1 MGYPR
6 IAAVAPNRVH
16 VVGSQRHKSQDHD
29 ATPCTGCHHDD
40 MDLDVVRGLQMAD
53 QLTYLRGRILEAA
66 LSMEAVVRYLHV
78 RLSGGSDLEEAL
90 HTPKQ
95 FQVLIAEC
103 AEHAARCARF
113 SDRTRSLA
121 MDAIHQAAR
130 LYERRNRFVH
140 DALRL
145 SLVSEQR
152 WERSKLWRPKREI
165 GEPLPEPEP
174 VSADEMVELV
184 FDLIRTTWRLR
195 GALWCLVG
203 SSQEASPYLTHPFE
217 PQWDGSFLAVR
228 GASGESTS
236 SAGQRR

>member
-1 MGYPR
+1 MR
-6 IAAVAPNRVH
+6 FSRTA
-16 VVGSQRHKSQDHD
+16 
-29 ATPCTGCHHDD
+29 CHHDG
-40 MDLDVVRGLQMAD
+40 MDLDVVRALPMAD
-53 QLTYLRGRILEAA
+53 QMTYLRGRILEAA
-66 LSMEAVVRYLHV
+66 LSMEAVARYLHV
-78 RLSGGSDLEEAL
+78 RLSGGSDLEDAL
-90 HTPKQ
+90 HTPQQ

-103 AEHAARCARF
+103 AEYAARCAQL

-121 MDAIHQAAR
+121 IDAIHQAAG

-174 VSADEMVELV
+174 VFADEMVDLV

-195 GALWCLVG
+195 GALWCLIG
-203 SSQEASPYLTHPFE
+203 SSQEASSYLTHPFE
-217 PQWDGSFLAVR
+217 AQWDGSFLPVL
-228 GASGESTS
+228 GASSESTR
-236 SAGQRR
+236 SAGQ